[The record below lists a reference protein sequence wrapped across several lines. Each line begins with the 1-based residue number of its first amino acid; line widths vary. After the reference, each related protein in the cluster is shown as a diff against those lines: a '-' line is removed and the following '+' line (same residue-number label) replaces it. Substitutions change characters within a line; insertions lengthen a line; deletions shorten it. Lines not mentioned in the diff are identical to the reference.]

1 MLVYRLSKIAHLYN
15 RDLTDKEYGKSKKD
29 TIVFDRNDC
38 IEKTIVWLSG
48 LVGEPSKVGE
58 KLLSTIYS

>member
-1 MLVYRLSKIAHLYN
+1 MEN
-15 RDLTDKEYGKSKKD
+15 

-48 LVGEPSKVGE
+48 LKGEPSDKIVE
-58 KLLSTIYS
+58 YN